1 MSDRIN
7 PDVSRLPRDPGLS
20 GWNALLETAPP
31 PRVLDQAIT
40 ADWLIIGAGFAGL
53 AAARRLTQL
62 RPGERIVVLDAVR
75 IGTGPSGR
83 NAGFMIDL
91 PHDISSDGYGG
102 GLDRDKRQIAMN
114 RAAIAFAAQAV
125 EDYGLPQEAF
135 DPVGKMNAAVTDK
148 GLANNTAFAAHLQAL
163 GEEHTL
169 LDAEEMRRI
178 TGTEFYRG
186 GLHAPGTVMIQPAL
200 FVRGLAGGLEAL
212 VDLYESTPVTRLER
226 TGPDW
231 CATTPAGSVTAPR
244 VILGVNGH
252 ANSFGFFQNRLMHIF
267 TYASLTRALT
277 PDEVRTLGG
286 EPRWAATPA
295 DPQGTTVRRVSGVGG
310 ERILIRNRF
319 TYDPSMEVDQ
329 TRLDRVARCHV
340 ASFAARFPML
350 GDVTMEHRWGGRLC
364 LSRNGV
370 PAFGEREP
378 GLFSACCQN
387 GVGIAK
393 GTLSGMLAA
402 ELAGGGNDPMVA
414 DMLAFEEP
422 ERLPPEPL
430 ASLGANALLT
440 WKTWRAGPEF

>member
-1 MSDRIN
+1 MSERVS
-7 PDVSRLPRDPGLS
+7 PGVSRLPVDPGLS
-20 GWNALLETAPP
+20 GWNALLESPPP
-31 PRVLDQAIT
+31 PRVLADHIT
-40 ADWLIIGAGFAGL
+40 ADWLVIGAGFAGL

-62 RPGERIVVLDAVR
+62 CPGERIVMLDAVR

-91 PHDISSDGYGG
+91 PHDISSDDYGG
-102 GLDRDKRQIAMN
+102 RVDRDKRQITMN
-114 RAAIAFAAQAV
+114 RAAIAFAADAV
-125 EDYGLPQEAF
+125 REYGLPQEAF
-135 DPVGKMNAAVTDK
+135 NPVGKMNAAVTDK

-163 GEEHTL
+163 GEDHTL
-169 LDAEEMRRI
+169 LDADEMQRI

-186 GLHAPGTVMIQPAL
+186 GLHAPGTVMIQPAI
-200 FVRGLAGGLEAL
+200 FVRGIARGLEPV
-212 VDLYESTPVTRLER
+212 VDLYESTPVTRLEQ

-252 ANSFGFFQNRLMHIF
+252 ANSFGFYQRRLMHIF

-277 PDEVRTLGG
+277 PDEARKLGG

-295 DPQGTTVRRVSGVGG
+295 DPQGTTVRRISGTGG
-310 ERILIRNRF
+310 DRILIRNRF
-319 TYDPSMEVDQ
+319 TYDPSLEVDQ
-329 TRLDRVARCHV
+329 TRMDRVASGHDR
-340 ASFAARFPML
+340 SFAARFPML
-350 GDVTMEHRWGGRLC
+350 GGVAMEHRWGGRLC

-370 PAFGEREP
+370 PTFGELES

-402 ELAGGGNDPMVA
+402 DYAASGNDPMVA
-414 DMLAFEEP
+414 DMLAFDAP

-440 WKTWRAGPEF
+440 WKTWRAGVEF